1 MCGRET
7 DRQAD
12 RQRRK
17 PSKVACVILL
27 DVRVWRIGEVDMI
40 VVECVSSVLTSLLR
54 EREGRSLLS
63 ISRILHVECC
73 LWLES
78 F

>member
-1 MCGRET
+1 
-7 DRQAD
+7 
-12 RQRRK
+12 
-17 PSKVACVILL
+17 
-27 DVRVWRIGEVDMI
+27 
-40 VVECVSSVLTSLLR
+40 LTSLLR
-54 EREGRSLLS
+54 EREGRNLLS